1 MNVLLFLIP
10 VSIVLLGIAVWAFRW
25 AVRKGQFENLDAA
38 AIDILRDD
46 STDQLPPAT
55 RNAVVVDDAATA
67 ATAATGA
74 TDRAGTDAFGD
85 VGVARDRSDNHAD

>member
-1 MNVLLFLIP
+1 MNILLFLIP

-46 STDQLPPAT
+46 SADQLPVAT
-55 RNAVVVDDAATA
+55 SDAVVADD
-67 ATAATGA
+67 AATGA
-74 TDRAGTDAFGD
+74 TDRAGTDASG
-85 VGVARDRSDNHAD
+85 VAGVARDRSSNHAD

>member
-10 VSIVLLGIAVWAFRW
+10 VSLVLLLVAVWAFRW

-46 STDQLPPAT
+46 S
-55 RNAVVVDDAATA
+55 N
-67 ATAATGA
+67 
-74 TDRAGTDAFGD
+74 DRAPDDVLPRRVHAEDHRDARYANRQAKG
-85 VGVARDRSDNHAD
+85 RPRAD